1 MGIVSIVMTVL
12 GVLTILFGFLSGV
25 KRGLFKASTRLI
37 IIVLCAVVAFIIRVK
52 ATDIILNTPIS
63 EGKNILQLLTESMV
77 SGDNAEAVQGLANVV
92 TNILKM
98 VLQILVFIILF
109 FVLKIVSMIV
119 YWIIAGIIS
128 SSQKQKV
135 RESLKQ
141 ENEKNDVADKYEFSK
156 KHLRIEEKKVNKEVK
171 RSRKGFL
178 GGLVGIVQGVVIA
191 ACVLAPLSGLLTNVS
206 SLMKTLS
213 TLEIDGSKIMDAKTI
228 KPLED
233 IGLFEYSDSTT
244 CKVYSIIGDRVYK
257 SVSQVKDDKGNV
269 VDIKSQIEAI
279 DGGAQMAGA
288 VLDLS
293 KVDLNNGFTSETK
306 DELVNIFN
314 NLDEI
319 KDGMSEES
327 VKELDKLIKDV
338 MVPML
343 GEVQEELPIDLEKID
358 FAEVDFSK
366 EGEVI
371 SSFYDLVDK
380 TNNEQVNQDE
390 VLEEVVTTLS
400 DSNLI
405 LPILSQMSQNLKEED
420 KLNFSEEDKNK
431 VKEILDNLENKENV
445 EELKAL
451 FGIE

>member
-1 MGIVSIVMTVL
+1 
-12 GVLTILFGFLSGV
+12 
-25 KRGLFKASTRLI
+25 
-37 IIVLCAVVAFIIRVK
+37 
-52 ATDIILNTPIS
+52 
-63 EGKNILQLLTESMV
+63 
-77 SGDNAEAVQGLANVV
+77 
-92 TNILKM
+92 
-98 VLQILVFIILF
+98 
-109 FVLKIVSMIV
+109 
-119 YWIIAGIIS
+119 
-128 SSQKQKV
+128 
-135 RESLKQ
+135 
-141 ENEKNDVADKYEFSK
+141 
-156 KHLRIEEKKVNKEVK
+156 
-171 RSRKGFL
+171 
-178 GGLVGIVQGVVIA
+178 
-191 ACVLAPLSGLLTNVS
+191 
-206 SLMKTLS
+206 
-213 TLEIDGSKIMDAKTI
+213 MDAKTI

-244 CKVYSIIGDRVYK
+244 CKVYSIIGDRVYQ
-257 SVSQVKDDKGNV
+257 SISQVKDDKGNV

-380 TNNEQVNQDE
+380 TNNEHVNQDE

-431 VKEILDNLENKENV
+431 VKEILDNLENKE
-445 EELKAL
+445 ELKAL